1 MRNYSSQYNVHAACG
16 GMNGREMQAIELSLR
31 PFGEYNFEIGAKL
44 EIENGKIR
52 KTNRSNT
59 SR

>member
-1 MRNYSSQYNVHAACG
+1 MNFGAMANQCP
-16 GMNGREMQAIELSLR
+16 NGREMQAIELSLR